1 MHDALTMHG
10 IASSRPA
17 HAGHVQNGRTRSCT
31 TSCARPSLPPFVQDT
46 SAPRVLFTLV
56 ECRST
61 QVDGNE
67 PAPGAWPRMADTYV
81 RTRHGRQRA
90 RARSSRENYSTVA
103 PIPCMVCCIIT
114 HVGHVTPPCIP
125 WFAGRQRV
133 VLVVYKS
140 TALRSA
146 RLPTTNTSSSCHLSR
161 ERRSRE

>member
-1 MHDALTMHG
+1 MHG

-46 SAPRVLFTLV
+46 SAPRVLFFTLV